1 MAVCLPLEGA
11 LLSDETIWE
20 IEPHTEA
27 KHEIL
32 RRYLEAWLP
41 ILSKY
46 SPRIIY
52 LDGFAGPGVYSGG
65 EDGSPVIALETAV
78 KHVLQAHFK
87 EIVFFFIEK
96 DQRRAKML
104 EKTLAKRFPNLPNNM
119 KYQVIGAAFA
129 PTFELVLNKLDEGG
143 AMLAPTFAFLDP
155 FGFSGLPMKLI
166 GRMMKCQKCE
176 VLVTF
181 MVGFINRF
189 LIEDREAALN
199 DLFATDEW
207 KKANDLERP
216 EDRIKFLV
224 NLYEKQL
231 KCAGGAQLV
240 RSFAMT
246 NKQNKIIYYLV
257 FGTKHPK
264 GLEVMKEAMW
274 KTDKTGSYGFS
285 DLTDPNQITFMD
297 IGDKPYWVP
306 KAADRVYN
314 KFKGQT
320 VLVEQIRG
328 FVITN
333 TPFLYRTP
341 ILQYLEKSSPPK
353 ILRVDVL
360 KQAKRRAF
368 TYPEL
373 CSVTFCS

>member
-1 MAVCLPLEGA
+1 LEGV
-11 LLSDETIWE
+11 LLSDETIWK

-41 ILSKY
+41 IMSKY
-46 SPRIIY
+46 HARIVY
-52 LDGFAGPGVYSGG
+52 LDGFAGPGVYLGG

-78 KHVLQAHFK
+78 KHVLQANFK
-87 EIVFFFIEK
+87 EIVFFFIERDK
-96 DQRRAKML
+96 RRAEKL
-104 EKTLAKRFPNLPNNM
+104 EKVLAERFPNLSNKM
-119 KYQVIGAAFA
+119 KYHVIGAAFA
-129 PTFELVLNKLDEGG
+129 PTFELVLNKMDEGG

-166 GRMMKCQKCE
+166 GRMMKCEKCE

-189 LIEDREAALN
+189 MIEGREATLN
-199 DLFATDEW
+199 ELFATDEW
-207 KKANDLERP
+207 KKANELEKP

-231 KCAGGAQLV
+231 KCEGGAQYV

-246 NKQNKIIYYLV
+246 NKHNQISYYLV

-264 GLEVMKEAMW
+264 GLEVMKGAMW
-274 KTDKTGSYGFS
+274 KADKTGSYGFS

-297 IGDKPYWVP
+297 IGDEPYWVP
-306 KAADRVYN
+306 KAAALVYN
-314 KFKGQT
+314 KFRGQT
-320 VLVEQIRG
+320 VPIEQIRG
-328 FVITN
+328 FVVTG
-333 TPFLYRTP
+333 TPFLYRNP
-341 ILQYLEKSSPPK
+341 ILRYLEKSSPPK
-353 ILRVDVL
+353 IVRVDVL
-360 KQAKRRAF
+360 KQVGRRAF
-368 TYPEL
+368 TYPER

>member
-1 MAVCLPLEGA
+1 LEGV
-11 LLSDETIWE
+11 LLSDETIWK

-41 ILSKY
+41 IMSKY
-46 SPRIIY
+46 HARIVY
-52 LDGFAGPGVYSGG
+52 LDGFAGPGVYLGG

-78 KHVLQAHFK
+78 KHVLQANFK
-87 EIVFFFIEK
+87 EIVFFFIERDK
-96 DQRRAKML
+96 RRAEKL
-104 EKTLAKRFPNLPNNM
+104 EKVLAERFPNLSNKM
-119 KYQVIGAAFA
+119 KYHVIGAAFA
-129 PTFELVLNKLDEGG
+129 PTFELVLNKMDEGG

-166 GRMMKCQKCE
+166 GRMMKCEKCE

-189 LIEDREAALN
+189 MIEGREATLN
-199 DLFATDEW
+199 ELFATDEW
-207 KKANDLERP
+207 KKANELEKP

-231 KCAGGAQLV
+231 KCEGGAQYV

-246 NKQNKIIYYLV
+246 NKHNQISYYLV

-264 GLEVMKEAMW
+264 GLEVMKDAMW
-274 KTDKTGSYGFS
+274 KADKTGSYGFS

-297 IGDKPYWVP
+297 IGDEPYWVP
-306 KAADRVYN
+306 KAAAMVYN
-314 KFKGQT
+314 KFRGQT
-320 VLVEQIRG
+320 VPVEQIRG
-328 FVITN
+328 FVITG
-333 TPFLYRTP
+333 TPFLYRNP
-341 ILQYLEKSSPPK
+341 ILQYLEKSVPPK
-353 ILRVDVL
+353 IVRVDVL
-360 KQAKRRAF
+360 RQAKRRAS
-368 TYPEL
+368 TYPEHCL
-373 CSVTFCS
+373 VTFCV

>member
-1 MAVCLPLEGA
+1 
-11 LLSDETIWE
+11 LLSNDSKTIWE

-65 EDGSPVIALETAV
+65 EYGSPVIALETAV
-78 KHVLQAHFK
+78 KHVLQANFK

-96 DQRRAKML
+96 DESRAKML
-104 EKTLAKRFPNLPNNM
+104 EKVLAERFPSLPENM

-129 PTFELVLNKLDEGG
+129 PTFEHVLNKLDEGG
-143 AMLAPTFAFLDP
+143 AKLAPTFAFLDP

-166 GRMMKCQKCE
+166 GRMMKCEKCE

-189 LIEDREAALN
+189 LIEDRERALN
-199 DLFATDEW
+199 ELFATDEW
-207 KKANDLERP
+207 KRANDLEKP
-216 EDRIKFLV
+216 DDRLKFLV

-231 KCAGGAQLV
+231 KCVGSAHYV

-246 NKQNKIIYYLV
+246 NRQNRIIYYLV
-257 FGTKHPK
+257 FGTKHHK

-274 KTDKTGSYGFS
+274 RTDKTGSYGFS
-285 DLTDPNQITFMD
+285 DLTDPNQITLMD
-297 IGDKPYWVP
+297 ISDQPHWVP
-306 KAADRVYN
+306 KAANMVYN
-314 KFKGQT
+314 KFKGLT
-320 VLVEQIRG
+320 VPVEQIRE
-328 FVITN
+328 FVIVG

-341 ILQYLEKSSPPK
+341 VLQYLEKSSPPK
-353 ILRVDVL
+353 IIRVDVL
-360 KQAKRRAF
+360 EQARRRAF
-368 TYPEL
+368 TYPEQCL
-373 CSVTFCS
+373 VTFCG